1 VLGTVRLK
9 TNPWLKKMLSKKGKK
24 EEERQRKNV
33 FDKRN
38 AFNLQEKGAY

>member
-1 VLGTVRLK
+1 MLGTVSLK
-9 TNPWLKKMLSKKGKK
+9 TNPGLKNCLAKGEKN

-33 FDKRN
+33 FDKRT